1 MNSKILRAG
10 EVVALAAI
18 YYCCGTFGLSL
29 AFVHESA
36 SAVWPPTGVALAALL
51 FRGRGLWPGVFVG
64 AFLLNYPVQGSVAI
78 SLGIATGHT
87 LEAVCGAAL
96 VEPFTDGLPGI
107 DRTRNLFRFVLFAA
121 MASTILSATIGVTSL
136 CLAGSA
142 EWNEFL
148 AIWVTWWLGDIVS
161 NLIIAPLLLVWLA
174 RPLPRPKLAQV
185 CEAAG
190 LLVLV
195 VMIGEIV
202 FVGKQPFGAGDYP
215 LEYLAIPPLL
225 WASFRFGERGAAT
238 YSVIMSGVA
247 LWGTRHGLGPFARS
261 DPNTSLLLLQAFMG
275 TITMTALVLASLISE
290 RQRAEDMRVRL
301 AGIVESSEDAIIS
314 KNLEGIITS
323 WNAGAER
330 LFGYHAGEIV
340 GQPDTLITP
349 SDHRKEEAS
358 TFDCVRRGE
367 AMEHYETVR
376 LSKDGRLVNV
386 SLTLSPV
393 RDASGAIVGASKI
406 ARDITQRKKA
416 EAALRISEALFRQLA
431 DAMPQIVWAARPDG
445 YIDYYNQRWYDFTG
459 FQECYGDESWKPILH
474 PDDVQR
480 CLDIYFDCIK
490 TECPYEIEYRFKDR
504 KTNGY
509 RWFLGRALPVR
520 DEGGKVIRWFG
531 TCTDIDEQKQVEE
544 ALAQAQEVLREH
556 TDNLEKRVEERTAR
570 LQETIRSL
578 DSFCY
583 SIAHDL
589 RAPLRALSGFSIELF
604 SDYSARL
611 DETGREYLHRIKDA
625 ALRMDHLILDLLELG
640 KLNTVELPTESVEL
654 EPLVR
659 KALIPLESLIRAR
672 S

>member
-10 EVVALAAI
+10 EAIALAAI
-18 YYCCGTFGLSL
+18 YYYCASFGLSL

-51 FRGRGLWPGVFVG
+51 FRGRTLWPGIFLG
-64 AFLLNYPVQGSVAI
+64 AFFANYPLESSVPI
-78 SLGIATGHT
+78 SLAIAAGNT
-87 LEAVCGAAL
+87 LEAVCAAGL
-96 VEPFTDGLPGI
+96 VERFAGGVRSM
-107 DRTRNLFRFVLFAA
+107 DRTRNLFHFVLLAA
-121 MASTILSATIGVTSL
+121 MVSTVLSASIGVTSL

-142 EWNEFL
+142 QWNEYL

-174 RPLPRPKLAQV
+174 GPLPRPKLIQV

-190 LLVLV
+190 LLVLIV
-195 VMIGEIV
+195 LIGGIV

-225 WASFRFGERGAAT
+225 WAAFRFGERGAAT
-238 YSVIMSGVA
+238 YSFIMSGVA
-247 LWGTRHGLGPFARS
+247 LWGTRHGFGPFART
-261 DPNTSLLLLQAFMG
+261 DPNVSLLLLQAFMG
-275 TITMTALVLASLISE
+275 TITMTALVLASIISE

-314 KNLEGIITS
+314 KNLHGVITS

-330 LFGYHAGEIV
+330 LFGYRAEEIV
-340 GQPDTLITP
+340 GRSDDLITP
-349 SDHRKEEAS
+349 PDRRKEETS
-358 TFDCVRRGE
+358 IFEHVRRGE
-367 AMEHYETVR
+367 AVEHYETVR
-376 LSKDGRLVNV
+376 LAKDGRLVDV

-459 FQECYGDESWKPILH
+459 FRESYGDESWKPILH
-474 PDDVQR
+474 PDDLQR

-490 TECPYEIEYRFKDR
+490 TERPYQIEYRFKDR
-504 KTNGY
+504 RTNGY

-520 DEGGKVIRWFG
+520 DDVGNVIRW
-531 TCTDIDEQKQVEE
+531 
-544 ALAQAQEVLREH
+544 
-556 TDNLEKRVEERTAR
+556 
-570 LQETIRSL
+570 
-578 DSFCY
+578 
-583 SIAHDL
+583 
-589 RAPLRALSGFSIELF
+589 
-604 SDYSARL
+604 
-611 DETGREYLHRIKDA
+611 
-625 ALRMDHLILDLLELG
+625 
-640 KLNTVELPTESVEL
+640 
-654 EPLVR
+654 
-659 KALIPLESLIRAR
+659 
-672 S
+672 